1 MSHRQAAPSVPRPG
15 PLSPSWSDMEF
26 AVLPVTWH
34 ITYFSPFKKMHSAQ
48 PEVPQ
53 AGLADACVQ
62 LLVSLCLSLE
72 YLPIALVGQG
82 LCLVPQH
89 PGQWLKRRWGT
100 RRYGHRV
107 SACNLH
113 GDHEVAPATHHLLFL
128 SCPGCSSAGRAHGA
142 ASSLCRCPRRRRMRS
157 PIRRTLPSSH
167 RNLKPPGQV

>member
-1 MSHRQAAPSVPRPG
+1 
-15 PLSPSWSDMEF
+15 
-26 AVLPVTWH
+26 
-34 ITYFSPFKKMHSAQ
+34 MHSAQ

-53 AGLADACVQ
+53 AGLSDSCVQ

-72 YLPIALVGQG
+72 CLPIALVGQG

-100 RRYGHRV
+100 IRYVHRF

-113 GDHEVAPATHHLLFL
+113 GDHEVAPATHHLLL
-128 SCPGCSSAGRAHGA
+128 LTCPGRSSSTRDISPASGRAHGA
-142 ASSLCRCPRRRRMRS
+142 ASSLCRCPRTRRMRS

-167 RNLKPPGQV
+167 PNLKLPGQV